1 MSVSM
6 AQPDGGNS
14 GFLARY
20 SDVMVAAAAVVV
32 VGMMILPMPDWLL
45 DLLLCAN
52 ITLALSILLV
62 TMYTSQPLEFSS
74 FPSMLLLTTLFRL
87 GINVSATRLILLRAD
102 AGSVISAFGSVVVG
116 GNYVVGLVV
125 FAILVIIQFVVI
137 TSGAGRVAEVAAR
150 FTLDAMPGKQMAID
164 ADLSAGIIDEEE
176 AKRRRKEIAREA
188 DFYGAMDGASKFV
201 RGDAIAAIIM
211 IIVNVI
217 GGFAVGVAQRGM
229 SLTDAMQTYTL
240 LTVGEGLVTQIPA
253 LLVSTAT
260 GLMVTKNGGEKSLGW
275 ELVSQV
281 LCRPKAISVT
291 AVILGSIIV
300 VPGMPK
306 IPLLIAAGTAGFVA
320 HLMSQAEKQAE
331 ESARIKAQ
339 QQAEVPKAPE
349 SMTDLIGVDPL
360 TLEIGYG
367 LIPLADPKQGGD
379 LLDRITAIRRQAATD
394 MGVLVPAIRVRD
406 NVQLG
411 ANEYVV
417 KLRGVETARG
427 EIFPEQHL
435 AMNPG
440 GATEKLTGIDTMEPA
455 FGLPATWIP
464 ESQKMFAEVAGYT
477 VVEPATVLV
486 THLTEIVR
494 RHAADLLTRQETQE
508 IIDAAKQEAPAV
520 VSELIPDNLSLG
532 DVQKV
537 LQNLLRERV
546 SIKDIVTILEAL
558 ADYAPATKD
567 TDILTEYVRQRLSLA
582 ICRRYVGSDG
592 NLTVFTFHPG
602 VEQMITDNIR
612 QTELGSRLIL
622 DPGRVQELLRAI
634 RDQIEA
640 VAQRGHEPV
649 ALCSPRIRLHVR
661 RLIEQTFPSVAVL
674 SYAEIAPDVN
684 IESIGLVTL
693 LDDSAGASESRR
705 QSHSETPGVLETP
718 GEGVVTAGNAN

>member
-1 MSVSM
+1 MSVITAKPEMSG
-6 AQPDGGNS
+6 AS

-20 SDVMVAAAAVVV
+20 SDVMVAGAAVMI
-32 VGMMILPMPDWLL
+32 VGMMILPMPHWVL
-45 DLLLCAN
+45 DLLLCGN
-52 ITLALSILLV
+52 IALALSILLV

-87 GINVSATRLILLRAD
+87 GMNVSATRLILLHAN
-102 AGSVISAFGSVVVG
+102 AGAVISAFGSVVVG

-125 FAILVIIQFVVI
+125 FAILIIIQFVVI
-137 TSGAGRVAEVAAR
+137 TNGAGRVAEVAAR

-164 ADLSAGIIDEEE
+164 ADLSAGIIDDAE
-176 AKRRRKEIAREA
+176 AKHRRKDVAREA

-229 SLTDAMQTYTL
+229 SLTDALQTYTL
-240 LTVGEGLVTQIPA
+240 LTIGEGLVTQIPA
-253 LLVSTAT
+253 LLISTAT
-260 GLMVTKNGGEKSLGW
+260 GIMVTKNGGERSLGF

-281 LCRPKAISVT
+281 LSKPKALSVT
-291 AVILGSIIV
+291 AVVLGALV
-300 VPGMPK
+300 LVPGMPK
-306 IPLLIAAGTAGFVA
+306 IPLFFASMGVWLAS
-320 HLMSQAEKQAE
+320 HLMSQSEKDAEK
-331 ESARIKAQ
+331 SANAKSKQPEA
-339 QQAEVPKAPE
+339 PKSPE
-349 SMTDLIGVDPL
+349 LMTDLLGVDAL
-360 TLEIGYG
+360 MLEVGYG

-379 LLDRITAIRRQAATD
+379 LLDRITAIRRQAAMD

-417 KLRGVETARG
+417 KLRGIETARG
-427 EIFPEQHL
+427 EVFPEQYL

-440 GATEKLTGIDTMEPA
+440 GATDKLTGIDTTEPA

-464 ESQKMFAEVAGYT
+464 DGQKMFAEVAGYT
-477 VVEPATVLV
+477 VVEAATVLV

-494 RHAADLLTRQETQE
+494 KHAADLLTRQETQQ

-520 VSELIPDNLSLG
+520 IGELIPEILSIG
-532 DVQKV
+532 SVQKV

-546 SIKDIVTILEAL
+546 PVKDIVTILEAL
-558 ADYAPATKD
+558 ADYAPSTKD

-582 ICRRYVGSDG
+582 ICSKYVGSDG
-592 NLTVFTFHPG
+592 KLTAFSFHPS
-602 VEQMITDNIR
+602 VEQMIVDNVR
-612 QTELGSRLIL
+612 QTELGIRLIL
-622 DPGRVQELLRAI
+622 DPNRVRELLRGI
-634 RDQIEA
+634 RDQVEHL
-640 VAQRGHEPV
+640 AQRGHEPI
-649 ALCSPRIRLHVR
+649 ALCSPRIRLHIR
-661 RLIEQTFPSVAVL
+661 HLIEQSFPSVAAL

-693 LDDSAGASESRR
+693 EQGM
-705 QSHSETPGVLETP
+705 
-718 GEGVVTAGNAN
+718 VTASNAN